1 VHDATALRG
10 KINNTYWAELVGKG
24 PEAEPQIAALLSL
37 PKSALQEINR
47 EQAQTQKLA
56 GQLGQTAAN
65 QLYGGQVASAKVDV
79 QNLKNRLH
87 NDNVHIANEVTAMK
101 NYLGNKL
108 DRFADRPVL
117 VLADG
122 KVIARVVNT
131 ENNKGK
137 ARG

>member
-1 VHDATALRG
+1 
-10 KINNTYWAELVGKG
+10 
-24 PEAEPQIAALLSL
+24 
-37 PKSALQEINR
+37 
-47 EQAQTQKLA
+47 
-56 GQLGQTAAN
+56 
-65 QLYGGQVASAKVDV
+65 V
-79 QNLKNRLH
+79 QNLRNRLH